1 MDKILKFI
9 WLTQMGIS
17 PPKLKELFNFFGS
30 VENIYLSQNY
40 DMFYKLRQKDKD
52 MLMNKSL
59 DDAYAI
65 LERCKECGARVLTYD
80 DELYPE
86 ALKHIDSPP
95 YVLYIKGRNIDLNKE
110 FCIGV
115 VGTRYSTSYG
125 GNITAAFCSEMA
137 KRGIMVVSG
146 MARGIDSVAAYAT
159 LKAGGE
165 TVAVL
170 GCGIDIVYPLENKTL
185 YQNIEKRGMLISEYP
200 PGVRGATWTF
210 PRRNRII
217 AGLSRGVIVIEGSE
231 KSGSMITARF
241 AEEFNRDVF
250 AVPRNIDEGTL
261 GGTNALIKEGAIPM
275 TKISDL
281 LEQYPEL
288 NNRER
293 KRRGYI
299 YQQKTM
305 DEAEIS
311 SIKPIDEIK
320 NNKNEKSEQLKMIS
334 DDNIDISLIIEKT
347 TNDVEKSIIKFIS
360 KDVKHIDNIADSLG
374 MNSSELSTSLC
385 VLEMMGLIE
394 QLPGRCY
401 RIKR

>member
-1 MDKILKFI
+1 M
-9 WLTQMGIS
+9 
-17 PPKLKELFNFFGS
+17 
-30 VENIYLSQNY
+30 
-40 DMFYKLRQKDKD
+40 
-52 MLMNKSL
+52 
-59 DDAYAI
+59 
-65 LERCKECGARVLTYD
+65 
-80 DELYPE
+80 
-86 ALKHIDSPP
+86 
-95 YVLYIKGRNIDLNKE
+95 
-110 FCIGV
+110 
-115 VGTRYSTSYG
+115 
-125 GNITAAFCSEMA
+125 
-137 KRGIMVVSG
+137 
-146 MARGIDSVAAYAT
+146 
-159 LKAGGE
+159 
-165 TVAVL
+165 AVL

-311 SIKPIDEIK
+311 SIKPIDEVK
-320 NNKNEKSEQLKMIS
+320 NNKNEKSEQSKIIS
-334 DDNIDISLIIEKT
+334 DDNIDVSLIIEKA